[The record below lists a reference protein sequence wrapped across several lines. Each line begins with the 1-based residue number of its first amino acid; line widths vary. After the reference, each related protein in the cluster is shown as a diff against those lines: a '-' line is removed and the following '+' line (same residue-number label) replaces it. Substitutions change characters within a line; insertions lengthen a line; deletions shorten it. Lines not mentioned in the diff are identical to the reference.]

1 MTFDVE
7 SCGARIKGLRLKN
20 GLTQEKLAEEMNIT
34 DVHLRRLESGVRAGS
49 IELLIELA
57 AYFHVSLDY
66 LILGRGSRTDE
77 AKEELAAIKE
87 RVDYIM
93 QLL

>member
-20 GLTQEKLAEEMNIT
+20 GLTQEKLAEDMNIT
-34 DVHLRRLESGVRAGS
+34 DVHLRRLESGIRAGS
-49 IELLIELA
+49 IELLIEFA
-57 AYFHVSLDY
+57 EYFHVSLDY
-66 LILGRGSRTDE
+66 LILGRVSRTDK
-77 AKEELAAIKE
+77 AKEELVAIKE
-87 RVDYIM
+87 RMNYIM

>member
-1 MTFDVE
+1 M
-7 SCGARIKGLRLKN
+7 
-20 GLTQEKLAEEMNIT
+20 
-34 DVHLRRLESGVRAGS
+34 VH
-49 IELLIELA
+49 
-57 AYFHVSLDY
+57 AYSLGKVPVALLDY

-77 AKEELAAIKE
+77 VKEEMTAIKE

>member
-7 SCGARIKGLRLKN
+7 SCGARIKELRLKN
-20 GLTQEKLAEEMNIT
+20 GLTQEKLAEDMNIT
-34 DVHLRRLESGVRAGS
+34 DVHLRRLENGTRAGS

-57 AYFHVSLDY
+57 QYFHVSLDY
-66 LILGRGSRTDE
+66 LILGRESRADE
-77 AKEELAAIKE
+77 AKKELSALKE
-87 RVDYIM
+87 QVEYIM

>member
-7 SCGARIKGLRLKN
+7 SCGARIKELRVKN
-20 GLTQEKLAEEMNIT
+20 GLTHERLANDMNIT
-34 DVHLRRLESGVRAGS
+34 DVHIRRLESGARAGS

-57 AYFHVSLDY
+57 EYFHVSLDY

-77 AKEELAAIKE
+77 AKDELIAIKE
-87 RVDYIM
+87 RLEYLM

>member
-20 GLTQEKLAEEMNIT
+20 GLTQERLADDMNIT

-49 IELLIELA
+49 IELLIEFA
-57 AYFHVSLDY
+57 EYFHVSLDY
-66 LILGRGSRTDE
+66 LILGRVSRTDK
-77 AKEELAAIKE
+77 AKEELVAIKE
-87 RVDYIM
+87 RMNYIM

>member
-7 SCGARIKGLRLKN
+7 HCGARIKGLRLKN
-20 GLTQEKLAEEMNIT
+20 GLTQEKLAVEMNIT

-66 LILGRGSRTDE
+66 LILCRGGRTDE
-77 AKEELAAIKE
+77 AKEELMTIKE
-87 RVDYIM
+87 RVEHIM
-93 QLL
+93 